1 MKMNRRTFA
10 MAGTAAAWGLGMS
23 PAHAA
28 EWPARGQAIRLIV
41 PYAAG
46 GTTDILGRLM
56 AEGMSRD
63 LGVPV
68 IPDNLPGANGNLGV
82 AQLVR
87 AKADGYTLMLGT
99 PGPMVVNKYVYEKTP
114 FDPLQDIAPVALVA
128 ALPNVM
134 LVRPDLGV
142 NTVAEFV
149 ALAKSRNGGLSNGS
163 PGIGSSSHVT
173 GELFKMAAGIK
184 ATHIP
189 YKGSLPMLTDLIG
202 GTVDFTIDQ
211 VSSAFPFIQ
220 GGQLKA
226 LAVTSGKRSAELPN
240 VPTLKESGYADFD
253 VTVWFCVGAPARV
266 PTDIILRVNRAINN
280 TLALPE
286 VRARIHSFAATP
298 LGGSPEDLAQQI
310 LAEQKNILKV
320 LKVVDLKA

>member
-1 MKMNRRTFA
+1 MKTNRRTFVISGA
-10 MAGTAAAWGLGMS
+10 AGAWGLSMP

-28 EWPARGQAIRLIV
+28 DWPARGQAIRLIV

-56 AEGMSRD
+56 AEGISRE

-68 IPDNLPGANGNLGV
+68 IPDNVPGANGNLGV

-87 AKADGYTLMLGT
+87 AKPDGYTLMLGT
-99 PGPMVVNKYVYEKTP
+99 PGPMVVNKYVYDKTP

-128 ALPNVM
+128 TLPNV
-134 LVRPDLGV
+134 LVVRPNMGV

-149 ALAKSRNGGLSNGS
+149 ALARSRNGRLSHGS
-163 PGIGSSSHVT
+163 PGIGSSSHVSA
-173 GELFKMAAGIK
+173 ELFKLAAGIK

-220 GGQLKA
+220 GGQLKP
-226 LAVTSGKRSAELPN
+226 LAVTSGKRSAELPA
-240 VPTLKESGYADFD
+240 VPTLKESGYPDYE
-253 VTVWFCVGAPARV
+253 VSVWFCIGAPARV
-266 PTDIILRVNRAINN
+266 PADIILRVNKAINN
-280 TLALPE
+280 ALAYPE
-286 VRARIHSFAATP
+286 VKARIQSFAATP
-298 LGGSPEDLAQQI
+298 LGGSPDDLARQI
-310 LAEQKNILKV
+310 QAEQKNILNV
-320 LKVVDLKA
+320 LKVVDLKS